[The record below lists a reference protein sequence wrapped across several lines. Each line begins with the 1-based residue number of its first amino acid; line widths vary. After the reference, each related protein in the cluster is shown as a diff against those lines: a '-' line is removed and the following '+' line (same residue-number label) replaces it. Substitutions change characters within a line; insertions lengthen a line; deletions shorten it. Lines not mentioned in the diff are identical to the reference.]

1 MTLEVAL
8 AALPQLIV
16 TGLMIGS
23 IYALV
28 ALGYYIVHAATGV
41 INFAQ
46 GDFVVIGMFMMWLSY
61 VDLQF
66 PLWAALLFTVTTT
79 ALFVALFERLG
90 IAPVSNQAPMIP
102 LLVTLAGGLLIRTL
116 IELVWTSRPRPVP
129 PYSGDEPI
137 MLFGAA
143 ILPQAIWVIGGTLV
157 TLVLVYLFFKK
168 TLFGLSML
176 ASASDREG
184 ARVIGVNPRLIS
196 LYAFALCAIIS
207 GIAGGLVVPITNAN
221 TSLGID
227 LSLKGFA
234 GAVLGGIERPLA
246 VVVGGLV
253 VGLLEA
259 LVAGLISSEY
269 RNLFVFAVLMLVI
282 VLRPQGLLALRASK

>member
-46 GDFVVIGMFMMWLSY
+46 GDFVVIGLFMMWLSY

-66 PLWAALLFTVTTT
+66 PLWAAIAFTVITTS
-79 ALFVALFERLG
+79 LFVALFERVG
-90 IAPVSNQAPMIP
+90 ISPVSNQAPMIP

-129 PYSGDEPI
+129 HYSGDEPI
-137 MLFGAA
+137 MFLGAA
-143 ILPQAIWVIGGTLV
+143 ILPQAIWVIGGTLI
-157 TLVLVYLFFKK
+157 TLLLVYLFFKK

-196 LYAFALCAIIS
+196 LYAFILCAVIS
-207 GIAGGLVVPITNAN
+207 GIAGALVVPITNAN

-269 RNLFVFAVLMLVI
+269 RNLFVFAVLMVVI
-282 VLRPQGLLALRASK
+282 VLRPQGLLALRTAK